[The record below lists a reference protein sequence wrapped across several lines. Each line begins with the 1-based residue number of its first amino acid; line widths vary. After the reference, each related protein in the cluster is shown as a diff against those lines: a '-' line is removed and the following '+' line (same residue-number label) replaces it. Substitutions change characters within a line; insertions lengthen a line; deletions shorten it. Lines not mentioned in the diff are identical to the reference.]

1 MEQKDMNGP
10 NHRKLL
16 DHIDTLLDLM
26 SPKFHNE
33 ICHFINTKISCCHSP
48 QLFLDKIALLAL
60 HQLLKCPE
68 MPFTDEKVSKR

>member
-10 NHRKLL
+10 NRRKFL
-16 DHIDTLLDLM
+16 DYIDVFLELM
-26 SPKFHNE
+26 SPKIHNE

-48 QLFLDKIALLAL
+48 QLFLDRIALLAL
-60 HQLLKCPE
+60 HHLLDCPD